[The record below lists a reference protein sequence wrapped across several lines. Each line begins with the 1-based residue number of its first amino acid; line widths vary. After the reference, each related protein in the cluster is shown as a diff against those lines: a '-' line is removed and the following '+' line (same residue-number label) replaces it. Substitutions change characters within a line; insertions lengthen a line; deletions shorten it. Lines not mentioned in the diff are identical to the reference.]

1 MVNEYAQTLFSFSF
15 LNIHRNAHSPLPNIG
30 LTNGNIPPE
39 IYQALNQEIVDI
51 HTNDKDVVRMNPS
64 LAGQITKEYQ
74 ITKSLPLL
82 NPFLE
87 EMGRAYQ
94 KEWNYYPKENP
105 NNNKLTV
112 ESVWVN
118 MQKKLEVNPLHNH
131 DGTLSFVAWLH
142 VPFKL
147 EDERNMP
154 NCKNSRTVELASTF
168 QFVYTTA
175 LGTIANCPMFVES
188 GWEAKIV
195 MFPAQLLHIVY
206 PFQTSDDYRISIA
219 GNLY

>member
-1 MVNEYAQTLFSFSF
+1 MFDHT
-15 LNIHRNAHSPLPNIG
+15 HLPNVG

-51 HTNDKDVVRMNPS
+51 HTNDKDIVRMNHT

-87 EMGRAYQ
+87 EMARAYQ

-105 NNNKLTV
+105 NDNKLTV

-118 MQKKLEVNPLHNH
+118 MQKKLEVNPLHSH
-131 DGTLSFVAWLH
+131 DGTLSFVAWLY

-147 EDERNMP
+147 EDERNME

-168 QFVYTTA
+168 QFVYNTA

-188 GWEAKIV
+188 GWEGKIV
-195 MFPAQLLHIVY
+195 MFPSKLLHMVY

>member
-1 MVNEYAQTLFSFSF
+1 MMFDHT
-15 LNIHRNAHSPLPNIG
+15 HLPNVG
-30 LTNGNIPPE
+30 LTNGKIPPP
-39 IYQALNQEIVDI
+39 IYEALNQEIVDI

-94 KEWNYYPKENP
+94 KEWDYYPKENP

-131 DGTLSFVAWLH
+131 DGTLSFVAWLY

-147 EDERNMP
+147 EDERNME
-154 NCKNSRTVELASTF
+154 NVKDSRTVELASTF
-168 QFVYTTA
+168 QFVYNNA
-175 LGTIANCPMFVES
+175 LGTISNCPMFVEK
-188 GWEAKIV
+188 GGEGRIV
-195 MFPAQLLHIVY
+195 MFPSKLLHIVY
-206 PFQTSDDYRISIA
+206 PFQTSDDYRVSIA

>member
-1 MVNEYAQTLFSFSF
+1 MFEHT
-15 LNIHRNAHSPLPNIG
+15 HLPNVG
-30 LTNGNIPPE
+30 LTNGLIPPN

-51 HTNDKDVVRMNPS
+51 HTNDKDIVRMNHS
-64 LAGQITKEYQ
+64 LAGQITKEYE

-147 EDERNMP
+147 EDERNME
-154 NCKNSRTVELASTF
+154 NCKNSRTVELSSTF
-168 QFVYTTA
+168 QFVYNTA
-175 LGTIANCPMFVES
+175 LGNIANCPVFVEN
-188 GWEAKIV
+188 GWEGRII
-195 MFPAQLLHIVY
+195 MFPAKLLHMVY

-219 GNLY
+219 GNLH

>member
-1 MVNEYAQTLFSFSF
+1 MFEHT
-15 LNIHRNAHSPLPNIG
+15 HLPNVG
-30 LTNGNIPPE
+30 LTEGNIPLE
-39 IYQALNQEIVDI
+39 IYQTLNQEIVDI
-51 HTNDKDVVRMNPS
+51 HTNDKDIVRMNHS

-74 ITKSLPLL
+74 ITKSRQFLD
-82 NPFLE
+82 PFLE

-105 NNNKLTV
+105 NNNKLKV

-147 EDERNMP
+147 ENERNMP
-154 NCKNSRTVELASTF
+154 NCKNSRTMELASTF

-175 LGTIANCPMFVES
+175 LGTIANCPLFVES

-195 MFPAQLLHIVY
+195 MFPAKLLHIVY

>member
-1 MVNEYAQTLFSFSF
+1 MFE
-15 LNIHRNAHSPLPNIG
+15 HSHLPNLG
-30 LTNGNIPPE
+30 FTQGNIPSE
-39 IYQALNQEIVDI
+39 IYQALNKEIVDI
-51 HTNDKDVVRMNPS
+51 HTASETGTLDKNGILQMNPS
-64 LAGQITKEYQ
+64 LAGQITKEYE
-74 ITKSLPLL
+74 ITKSRQLL
-82 NPFLE
+82 DPYLE
-87 EMGRAYQ
+87 EMGKAYQ
-94 KEWNYYPKENP
+94 EKWNYYPKENP

-147 EDERNMP
+147 EDERNME

-168 QFVYTTA
+168 QFVYSTA

-188 GWEAKIV
+188 GWEATII
-195 MFPAQLLHIVY
+195 MFPAKLIHMVY

-219 GNLY
+219 GNLH

>member
-1 MVNEYAQTLFSFSF
+1 MFE
-15 LNIHRNAHSPLPNIG
+15 HSHLPNIG
-30 LTNGNIPPE
+30 LTNGKIPPD

-51 HTNDKDVVRMNPS
+51 HNDDSNTMKMNRT
-64 LAGQITKEYQ
+64 LAGQITREYQ

-82 NPFLE
+82 NPYLE

-105 NNNKLTV
+105 NNNDLKV

-147 EDERNMP
+147 KDERNVE

-168 QFVYTTA
+168 QFVYNTA

-188 GWEAKIV
+188 GWEGRIV
-195 MFPAQLLHIVY
+195 MFPAKLLHIVY

-219 GNLY
+219 GNLH

>member
-1 MVNEYAQTLFSFSF
+1 MFDHTN
-15 LNIHRNAHSPLPNIG
+15 LPNVGITEG
-30 LTNGNIPPE
+30 IIPAE

-51 HTNDKDVVRMNPS
+51 HTNDKDIIRMNLT

-94 KEWNYYPKENP
+94 QRWDYYPKENP
-105 NNNKLTV
+105 NNNKLKV

-118 MQKKLEVNPLHNH
+118 MQKKLEFNPLHSH

-175 LGTIANCPMFVES
+175 LGTIVNMPMFVES
-188 GWEAKIV
+188 GWEAKIC
-195 MFPAQLLHIVY
+195 MFPAQLLHMVY

>member
-1 MVNEYAQTLFSFSF
+1 MFN
-15 LNIHRNAHSPLPNIG
+15 HSHLPNVG
-30 LTNGNIPPE
+30 LTNGKIPPE
-39 IYQALNQEIVDI
+39 IYQALNKEIVDI
-51 HTNDKDVVRMNPS
+51 HTDDSNTMKMNRT

-147 EDERNMP
+147 EDERNME

-168 QFVYTTA
+168 QFVYNTA

-188 GWEAKIV
+188 GWEARIV
-195 MFPAQLLHIVY
+195 MFPAKLLHVVY

-219 GNLY
+219 GNLH

>member
-1 MVNEYAQTLFSFSF
+1 MFDHT
-15 LNIHRNAHSPLPNIG
+15 HLPNVG
-30 LTNGNIPPE
+30 LTNGLIPPN

-51 HTNDKDVVRMNPS
+51 HNDDSKIMRMNRS

-74 ITKSLPLL
+74 LTKSLPLL

-94 KEWNYYPKENP
+94 KEWDYYPKENP
-105 NNNKLTV
+105 NDNKLTV

-154 NCKNSRTVELASTF
+154 NCKNSRTVQLASTF

-188 GWEAKIV
+188 GWEAKII
-195 MFPAQLLHIVY
+195 MFPAKLLHMVY

>member
-1 MVNEYAQTLFSFSF
+1 MFDHT
-15 LNIHRNAHSPLPNIG
+15 HLPNVG
-30 LTNGNIPPE
+30 LTNGQIPSE
-39 IYQALNQEIVDI
+39 IYQALNREIVDI

-74 ITKSLPLL
+74 ITKSRQLL
-82 NPFLE
+82 DPFLE

-94 KEWNYYPKENP
+94 KEWWGFNSYKESD
-105 NNNKLTV
+105 NNDLKV

-131 DGTLSFVAWLH
+131 DGTLSFVAWLYT
-142 VPFKL
+142 PFKL

-175 LGTIANCPMFVES
+175 LGKIANCPMFVES
-188 GWEAKIV
+188 GWEGKIC
-195 MFPAQLLHIVY
+195 MFPSELLHIVY

-219 GNLY
+219 GNLH

>member
-1 MVNEYAQTLFSFSF
+1 MFE
-15 LNIHRNAHSPLPNIG
+15 HHHLPNVG
-30 LTNGNIPPE
+30 LTQGRIPSE
-39 IYQALNQEIVDI
+39 IYQTLNKEIVEI
-51 HTNDKDVVRMNPS
+51 HANDKDIVRMNPS

-74 ITKSLPLL
+74 ITKSLPIL

-87 EMGRAYQ
+87 EMAREYQ
-94 KEWNYYPKENP
+94 KNWGSDITNLHS
-105 NNNKLTV
+105 NNLKV

-142 VPFKL
+142 LPFKL
-147 EDERNMP
+147 EDERNME

-168 QFVYTTA
+168 QFVYSTA
-175 LGTIANCPMFVES
+175 LGTIANCPMFVEQ
-188 GWEAKIV
+188 GWEGKIV
-195 MFPAQLLHIVY
+195 MFPSKLLHIVY

-219 GNLY
+219 GNLH

>member
-1 MVNEYAQTLFSFSF
+1 MFEQS
-15 LNIHRNAHSPLPNIG
+15 HLPNIG
-30 LTNGNIPPE
+30 LTNGKIPPE

-51 HTNDKDVVRMNPS
+51 HNDDKDVVRMNPS
-64 LAGQITKEYQ
+64 LAGQITKEYE
-74 ITKSLPLL
+74 ITKSRQLL
-82 NPFLE
+82 DPFLE

-94 KEWNYYPKENP
+94 KQWDYYPKENP

-131 DGTLSFVAWLH
+131 DGTLSFVAWLY

-188 GWEAKIV
+188 GWEAKII
-195 MFPAQLLHIVY
+195 MFPAKLLHMVY

-219 GNLY
+219 GNLH

>member
-1 MVNEYAQTLFSFSF
+1 MFN
-15 LNIHRNAHSPLPNIG
+15 HSHLPNLG
-30 LTNGNIPPE
+30 LTEGEIPPD
-39 IYQALNQEIVDI
+39 IYQALNREIVDI
-51 HTNDKDVVRMNPS
+51 HNDDSNTLKMNDS

-82 NPFLE
+82 NPYLE

-105 NNNKLTV
+105 NDNKLTV

-131 DGTLSFVAWLH
+131 DGTLSFVAWLY

-147 EDERNMP
+147 EDERNME
-154 NCKNSRTVELASTF
+154 NCKNSRTVELSSTF

-175 LGTIANCPMFVES
+175 LGNIANCPMFVES
-188 GWEAKIV
+188 GWEAKII
-195 MFPAQLLHIVY
+195 MFPAKLLHMVY

-219 GNLY
+219 GNLH

>member
-1 MVNEYAQTLFSFSF
+1 MFDHT
-15 LNIHRNAHSPLPNIG
+15 HLPNIG
-30 LTNGNIPPE
+30 LTNGTIPPQ

-51 HTNDKDVVRMNPS
+51 HNDDSNTVKMNES

-82 NPFLE
+82 NPYLE

-105 NNNKLTV
+105 NKDLKV

-131 DGTLSFVAWLH
+131 DGTLSFVAWLY

-188 GWEAKIV
+188 GWEAKII
-195 MFPAQLLHIVY
+195 MFPSKLLHMVY

-219 GNLY
+219 GNLH

>member
-1 MVNEYAQTLFSFSF
+1 MALMFDHTD
-15 LNIHRNAHSPLPNIG
+15 LPNVG
-30 LTNGNIPPE
+30 LTNGNIPPD
-39 IYQALNQEIVDI
+39 IYQVLNQEIVDI
-51 HTNDKDVVRMNPS
+51 HTDDSNTMKMNRT

-74 ITKSLPLL
+74 ITKSLSLL

-118 MQKKLEVNPLHNH
+118 MQKKLEVNPLHKH
-131 DGTLSFVAWLH
+131 DGVLSFVAWLY

-154 NCKNSRTVELASTF
+154 NCKRSRTVELASTF

-195 MFPAQLLHIVY
+195 MFPAKLLHIVY
-206 PFQTSDDYRISIA
+206 PFQTTDEYRISIA
-219 GNLY
+219 GNLH

>member
-1 MVNEYAQTLFSFSF
+1 MFN
-15 LNIHRNAHSPLPNIG
+15 HSYLPNVG
-30 LTNGNIPPE
+30 LTEGKIPPD

-51 HTNDKDVVRMNPS
+51 HTNDKDVVRMNHS

-74 ITKSLPLL
+74 ITKSRQLL
-82 NPFLE
+82 DPYLE
-87 EMGRAYQ
+87 EMGREYQ
-94 KEWNYYPKENP
+94 KKWDFFPKEIP
-105 NNNKLTV
+105 NRGNLKV

-168 QFVYTTA
+168 QFVYTTV
-175 LGTIANCPMFVES
+175 LGNISNCPMFVES

-195 MFPAQLLHIVY
+195 MFPAKLLHIVY

-219 GNLY
+219 GNLH

>member
-1 MVNEYAQTLFSFSF
+1 MFE
-15 LNIHRNAHSPLPNIG
+15 HSPLPNIG
-30 LTNGNIPPE
+30 LTHGMLPPE
-39 IYQALNQEIVDI
+39 IYQSLNQEIVDI
-51 HTNDKDVVRMNPS
+51 HNDDSNTMRMNTA

-82 NPFLE
+82 NPYLE

-94 KEWNYYPKENP
+94 KKWNYYPKENP
-105 NNNKLTV
+105 NNNELKV

-131 DGTLSFVAWLH
+131 DGTLSFVSWLYI
-142 VPFKL
+142 PFKL
-147 EDERNMP
+147 QDERNMD
-154 NCKNSRTVELASTF
+154 NVKNARTVELASTF

-188 GWEAKIV
+188 GWEARIV
-195 MFPAQLLHIVY
+195 MFPAKLLHVVY

-219 GNLY
+219 GNLH

>member
-1 MVNEYAQTLFSFSF
+1 MFN
-15 LNIHRNAHSPLPNIG
+15 HSHLPNIG
-30 LTNGNIPPE
+30 LTERKIPTD

-51 HTNDKDVVRMNPS
+51 HTNDQGIVRMNTS

-105 NNNKLTV
+105 NNNKLKV

-131 DGTLSFVAWLH
+131 DGTLSFVAWLYI
-142 VPFKL
+142 PFKL

-154 NCKNSRTVELASTF
+154 NCKDSRTMEISSTF
-168 QFVYTTA
+168 QFVYNTA

-188 GWEAKIV
+188 GWEGRIV
-195 MFPAQLLHIVY
+195 MFPSQLLHIVY

>member
-1 MVNEYAQTLFSFSF
+1 MFE
-15 LNIHRNAHSPLPNIG
+15 HAHLPNVG
-30 LTNGNIPPE
+30 LTSGKIPPN

-51 HTNDKDVVRMNPS
+51 HTDDSNTMKMNRT

-94 KEWNYYPKENP
+94 KEWNYSPDKNS
-105 NNNKLTV
+105 NNFDGNKDLKV

-147 EDERNMP
+147 EDERNME
-154 NCKNSRTVELASTF
+154 NCKNSRTVELSSTF

-175 LGTIANCPMFVES
+175 LGTIVNYPLFVEE
-188 GWEAKIV
+188 GWEGRII
-195 MFPAQLLHIVY
+195 MFPAKLYHTVY
-206 PFQTSDDYRISIA
+206 PFQTSDGYRISIS
-219 GNLY
+219 GNLIRVN

>member
-1 MVNEYAQTLFSFSF
+1 MFKHF
-15 LNIHRNAHSPLPNIG
+15 PLPNVG
-30 LTNGNIPPE
+30 FTQGHIPIN
-39 IYQALNQEIVDI
+39 IYQDLNQEIVNI
-51 HTNDKDVVRMNPS
+51 HTAAETGTLDKNGIMQMNFA

-74 ITKSLPLL
+74 ITKSRELL
-82 NPFLE
+82 DPFLE

-94 KEWNYYPKENP
+94 KEWYYFDEKDL
-105 NNNKLTV
+105 NKDLKV

-188 GWEAKIV
+188 GWEAEIV
-195 MFPAQLLHIVY
+195 MFPAKLLHIVY

>member
-1 MVNEYAQTLFSFSF
+1 MFD
-15 LNIHRNAHSPLPNIG
+15 HSHLPNIG
-30 LTNGNIPPE
+30 LTNGKIPPE
-39 IYQALNQEIVDI
+39 IYQALNKEIVDI
-51 HTNDKDVVRMNPS
+51 HHASATNTLDEMGIMQMNPS
-64 LAGQITKEYQ
+64 LAGQITKEFQ
-74 ITKSLPLL
+74 ITKSRELL
-82 NPFLE
+82 DPFLE

-105 NNNKLTV
+105 NDNKLTV

-147 EDERNMP
+147 EDERNME
-154 NCKNSRTVELASTF
+154 NCKNSRTVQLASTF

-188 GWEAKIV
+188 GWEARIV
-195 MFPAQLLHIVY
+195 MFPAKLLHIVY

>member
-1 MVNEYAQTLFSFSF
+1 MFKHF
-15 LNIHRNAHSPLPNIG
+15 PLPNVG
-30 LTNGNIPPE
+30 FTQGHIPIN
-39 IYQALNQEIVDI
+39 IYQDLNQEIVNI
-51 HTNDKDVVRMNPS
+51 HTAAETGTLDKNGIMQMNFA

-74 ITKSLPLL
+74 ITKSRELL
-82 NPFLE
+82 DPFLE
-87 EMGRAYQ
+87 EMGRAFQ
-94 KEWNYYPKENP
+94 KEWDYYPKENP
-105 NNNKLTV
+105 NKNLKV
-112 ESVWVN
+112 DSVWVN

-147 EDERNMP
+147 EDERKVENV
-154 NCKNSRTVELASTF
+154 KNSRTVELASTF

-188 GWEAKIV
+188 GWEGRIV
-195 MFPAQLLHIVY
+195 MFPAKLLHVVY

-219 GNLY
+219 GNLH

>member
-1 MVNEYAQTLFSFSF
+1 MFDHN
-15 LNIHRNAHSPLPNIG
+15 HLPNVG
-30 LTNGNIPPE
+30 LTNGKIPPN
-39 IYQALNQEIVDI
+39 IYQTLNKEIVDI
-51 HTNDKDVVRMNPS
+51 HTDDSNTMKMNRA

-74 ITKSLPLL
+74 ITKSRQLL
-82 NPFLE
+82 DPYLE
-87 EMGRAYQ
+87 EMGRTYQ
-94 KEWNYYPKENP
+94 KEWDYYPKENP
-105 NNNKLTV
+105 NDNKLTV

-147 EDERNMP
+147 EDERKVENV
-154 NCKNSRTVELASTF
+154 KNSRTVELASTF
-168 QFVYTTA
+168 QFVYTTS

-195 MFPAQLLHIVY
+195 MFPAKLLHMVY

>member
-1 MVNEYAQTLFSFSF
+1 MFE
-15 LNIHRNAHSPLPNIG
+15 HSHLPNIG
-30 LTNGNIPPE
+30 LTQGAISRE
-39 IYQALNQEIVDI
+39 IYQALNKEIVDI
-51 HTNDKDVVRMNPS
+51 HTNDQGIEKMNPA
-64 LAGQITKEYQ
+64 LAGQITKEYK
-74 ITKSLPLL
+74 ITKSRQLL
-82 NPFLE
+82 DPFLE

-94 KEWNYYPKENP
+94 KKWNYYPKENP

-147 EDERNMP
+147 EDERNME
-154 NCKNSRTVELASTF
+154 NCKNSRTVKLSSTF

-175 LGTIANCPMFVES
+175 LGNIANFPLFVES
-188 GWEAKIV
+188 GWEGNIV
-195 MFPAQLLHIVY
+195 MFPAKLLHIVY

>member
-1 MVNEYAQTLFSFSF
+1 MFEHT
-15 LNIHRNAHSPLPNIG
+15 HLPNIG
-30 LTNGNIPPE
+30 LTNGRIPPD
-39 IYQALNQEIVDI
+39 IYQALNKEIVDI
-51 HTNDKDVVRMNPS
+51 HTDDSTTLKMNES

-94 KEWNYYPKENP
+94 KNWDYFPRENP
-105 NNNKLTV
+105 NNNNLTV

-147 EDERNMP
+147 EDERNME
-154 NCKNSRTVELASTF
+154 NCKNSRTVELSSTF
-168 QFVYTTA
+168 QFVYNTA

-188 GWEAKIV
+188 GWEARIV
-195 MFPAQLLHIVY
+195 MFPAKLLHIVY

-219 GNLY
+219 GNLH

>member
-1 MVNEYAQTLFSFSF
+1 MFN
-15 LNIHRNAHSPLPNIG
+15 HSHLPNVG
-30 LTNGNIPPE
+30 LTNGKIPPE
-39 IYQALNQEIVDI
+39 IYQALNKEIVNI
-51 HTNDKDVVRMNPS
+51 HTDDSNTMKMNRT

-147 EDERNMP
+147 EDERNME
-154 NCKNSRTVELASTF
+154 NCKNSRTVELASTC
-168 QFVYTTA
+168 QFVYNTA

-188 GWEAKIV
+188 GWEARIV
-195 MFPAQLLHIVY
+195 MFPAKLLHVVY

-219 GNLY
+219 GNLH

>member
-1 MVNEYAQTLFSFSF
+1 MFE
-15 LNIHRNAHSPLPNIG
+15 HSHLPNVG
-30 LTNGNIPPE
+30 LTNGNIPPN
-39 IYQALNQEIVDI
+39 IYQALNKEIVDI
-51 HTNDKDVVRMNPS
+51 HNDDKGIGKMNPS
-64 LAGQITKEYQ
+64 LAGQITKEYE
-74 ITKSLPLL
+74 ITKSRELL
-82 NPFLE
+82 DPFLE

-105 NNNKLTV
+105 NDNDLKV

-188 GWEAKIV
+188 GWEAKII
-195 MFPAQLLHIVY
+195 MFPAKLLHMVY

>member
-1 MVNEYAQTLFSFSF
+1 MFN
-15 LNIHRNAHSPLPNIG
+15 HSHLPNVG
-30 LTNGNIPPE
+30 LTTGTIPSE
-39 IYQALNQEIVDI
+39 IYHTLNREIVDI
-51 HTNDKDVVRMNPS
+51 HTDDSNTMKMNKT

-131 DGTLSFVAWLH
+131 DGTLSFVAWLY

-147 EDERNMP
+147 EDERNME

-168 QFVYTTA
+168 QFVYSTA

-188 GWEAKIV
+188 GWEAKII
-195 MFPAQLLHIVY
+195 MFPAKLLHIVY

>member
-1 MVNEYAQTLFSFSF
+1 MFN
-15 LNIHRNAHSPLPNIG
+15 HSHLPNVG
-30 LTNGNIPPE
+30 LTNGTIPPN

-51 HTNDKDVVRMNPS
+51 HTASETGSLDENGIVQMNHS

-131 DGTLSFVAWLH
+131 DGTLSFVAWLY

-154 NCKNSRTVELASTF
+154 NCKMSRTVELASTF

-188 GWEAKIV
+188 GWEATIV
-195 MFPAQLLHIVY
+195 MFPAKLLHIVY

-219 GNLY
+219 GNLH

>member
-1 MVNEYAQTLFSFSF
+1 MFE
-15 LNIHRNAHSPLPNIG
+15 HSPLPNVG
-30 LTNGNIPPE
+30 LTHGIIPPK

-51 HTNDKDVVRMNPS
+51 HTNDKDVVRMNHS

-105 NNNKLTV
+105 NNNKLKV

-147 EDERNMP
+147 EDERNME

-188 GWEAKIV
+188 GWEGNII
-195 MFPAQLLHIVY
+195 MFPSKLLHMVY

-219 GNLY
+219 GNLH

>member
-1 MVNEYAQTLFSFSF
+1 MFEHN
-15 LNIHRNAHSPLPNIG
+15 HLPNIG
-30 LTNGNIPPE
+30 LTNGIIPTN
-39 IYQALNQEIVDI
+39 IYQALNKEIVDI
-51 HTNDKDVVRMNPS
+51 YTNDRDIVRMNTS

-82 NPFLE
+82 NPYLE

-94 KEWNYYPKENP
+94 KQWDYYPKENP
-105 NNNKLTV
+105 NNNKLKV
-112 ESVWVN
+112 ESVCVN

-147 EDERNMP
+147 EDERNME
-154 NCKNSRTVELASTF
+154 NCKNSRTVELSSTF
-168 QFVYTTA
+168 QFVYNTA
-175 LGTIANCPMFVES
+175 LGTIVNMPLFVES
-188 GWEAKIV
+188 GWEAKII
-195 MFPAQLLHIVY
+195 MFPAKLLHMVY

-219 GNLY
+219 GNLH

>member
-1 MVNEYAQTLFSFSF
+1 MFTHN
-15 LNIHRNAHSPLPNIG
+15 HLPNVG
-30 LTNGNIPPE
+30 LTNCNIPLN
-39 IYQALNQEIVDI
+39 IYEALNKEIVDI
-51 HTNDKDVVRMNPS
+51 HIDDSNTLKMNKI

-74 ITKSLPLL
+74 ITQSRPLL
-82 NPFLE
+82 DPFLE

-131 DGTLSFVAWLH
+131 DGTLSFVAWLY

-147 EDERNMP
+147 EDERNME
-154 NCKNSRTVELASTF
+154 NVKNSRTMELASTF
-168 QFVYTTA
+168 QFVYTNV

-188 GWEAKIV
+188 GWEGRIV
-195 MFPAQLLHIVY
+195 MFPAKLLHIVY